1 MVEQLG
7 GTIDDSM
14 LVDGLCLKL
23 HAAGSIKRVKNAKI
37 GLAQFC
43 LSPPKTDMEVSLW
56 SCRSDALTHSA
67 LHLPPVQNNVVLS
80 EYSQM
85 DRLLKAEKK
94 LILGMCKKIKKA
106 GCNVLLIQKS
116 ILRDAT
122 TALSRHYLSKM
133 KIMVVTDVERSD
145 IEFITRVRA
154 GLCLLPRSL
163 GL

>member
-1 MVEQLG
+1 MQLP
-7 GTIDDSM
+7 IH
-14 LVDGLCLKL
+14 CL
-23 HAAGSIKRVKNAKI
+23 
-37 GLAQFC
+37 
-43 LSPPKTDMEVSLW
+43 P
-56 SCRSDALTHSA
+56 
-67 LHLPPVQNNVVLS
+67 QNNVVLS

-106 GCNVLLIQKS
+106 GCNVLLMQKS

-145 IEFITRVRA
+145 IEFITRVRSRHA
-154 GLCLLPRSL
+154 LSYCVSHVWKERHA
-163 GL
+163 